1 MRLPFST
8 QQYEGKFCNILH
20 VEDCVAES
28 TTQSIKDIIKEMK
41 DSQINIVS
49 LKGN

>member
-28 TTQSIKDIIKEMK
+28 TTQIIKDIIKEMK